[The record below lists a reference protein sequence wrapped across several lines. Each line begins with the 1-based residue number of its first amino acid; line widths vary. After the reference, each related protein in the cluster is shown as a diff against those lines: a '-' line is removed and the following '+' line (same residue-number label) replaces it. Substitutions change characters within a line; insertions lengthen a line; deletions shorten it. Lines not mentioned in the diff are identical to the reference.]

1 MMHLKCIFGRSS
13 TKMKFHFLSSQSQES
28 QTIFSRSSQ
37 GEILQD
43 LQGTNM
49 TETLVLPLLT

>member
-1 MMHLKCIFGRSS
+1 
-13 TKMKFHFLSSQSQES
+13 MKFHFHSSQSQES

-37 GEILQD
+37 AEILQD

-49 TETLVLPLLT
+49 TETLALHLLT